1 MLQAG
6 RRHPRH
12 PAGRSWRQRS
22 RCQNPGEF
30 PGPHGAEEDKEWR
43 ARPEGP
49 GPRGNGRSWGRPG
62 RRGRRPQRRLDQVR
76 RAGSGGRQVPPFP
89 SLGPAESGPG
99 SPHEG
104 TRRLRAGCGVE
115 RKLRVGDSHPRP
127 GVGGREE
134 AEGAAGPESSPVP
147 FSPPSL
153 LPRPGRRTEHFQR

>member
-1 MLQAG
+1 GREDPRAERLLRRWSAGTPRPQSPHPAPHRPHPRPAPACTPAKDPQHQHGLLHRERVLQAG

-62 RRGRRPQRRLDQVR
+62 RRGRRPQRRLDQN
-76 RAGSGGRQVPPFP
+76 
-89 SLGPAESGPG
+89 
-99 SPHEG
+99 
-104 TRRLRAGCGVE
+104 
-115 RKLRVGDSHPRP
+115 
-127 GVGGREE
+127 
-134 AEGAAGPESSPVP
+134 
-147 FSPPSL
+147 
-153 LPRPGRRTEHFQR
+153 